1 MTSELDSSLT
11 SIDWLPQLGVST
23 LRSGK
28 ERGERKRERAR
39 ERDTAAPP
47 SIPSSSPPP
56 GSKGKPPHSY
66 ATLIAMAISS
76 APERKLSLN
85 DIYTWISDTFPYY
98 NRAGRGWKNSIR
110 HNLSLNKC
118 FRKVPRPQSD
128 PGKGSYWTMDGSP
141 DQLQARGVKRP
152 YSTDEEMIPEKP
164 PSAEDKV
171 HVSQAEPLLLPPDI
185 KTTLS
190 PPPCKRPPAPL
201 PTATAA
207 FFPAAEQPLR
217 FSFSDLNL
225 PDLYTSFQSLCRSMR
240 ERVTSQYAPNTLGI
254 PHDFTPLHT
263 PTLPPLSP
271 HPCPNTN
278 LNPHPHSAHTAN
290 STIPAPNTNP
300 HPHFTP
306 TANSS
311 IPAPNTN
318 LHPHSAPTAST
329 IPVPNTNPNP
339 HSAPTANSTIP
350 APNTNPNPHSAPTAS
365 TIPVPNTNPN
375 PHSAPTANSTIPAP
389 NTNPNPHSAPTAN
402 STIPAPNT
410 NPNPHSAPTA
420 NSTSPAPN
428 TNPTLTSNQN
438 PQANSEPDRL
448 LHNNVVPADWFSHA
462 DSLRES
468 FRIASSLDWANID
481 LTSHPDLIESMRQAE
496 LCDWALDPAL
506 FTSLCD
512 SLNRFFTQKGLIGSS
527 SSGSHPSLS
536 QLAQPHANMQPAAA
550 PTLASLVHPSPLSF
564 PPQLQSC
571 SGGAP
576 LQSPRK
582 SLTPQIQIPQRNLEN
597 QPTTSHPLPPN
608 ALQTQ
613 PLTPRS
619 RPPMK
624 QLHSNSEEFQDDF
637 DWDSL
642 V

>member
-118 FRKVPRPQSD
+118 FRKIPRPQSD

-152 YSTDEEMIPEKP
+152 YSTDEEMIPEKTP
-164 PSAEDKV
+164 FTEDKV

-201 PTATAA
+201 HTATAA
-207 FFPAAEQPLR
+207 SFPAAEQPLR
-217 FSFSDLNL
+217 FSFSDLNM

-240 ERVTSQYAPNTLGI
+240 ERVTSQSDAPITLGI
-254 PHDFTPLHT
+254 PHDITPLHT

-278 LNPHPHSAHTAN
+278 LNPHLHS
-290 STIPAPNTNP
+290 S
-300 HPHFTP
+300 
-306 TANSS
+306 
-311 IPAPNTN
+311 
-318 LHPHSAPTAST
+318 
-329 IPVPNTNPNP
+329 
-339 HSAPTANSTIP
+339 PTANSTNP
-350 APNTNPNPHSAPTAS
+350 APNTNPNPPSALIANSS
-365 TIPVPNTNPN
+365 TILAPNTNPN
-375 PHSAPTANSTIPAP
+375 PPSALIANSSTVPPPTLTQTHLPPSSHSTVPAP

-410 NPNPHSAPTA
+410 NPNPHSAPIA
-420 NSTSPAPN
+420 NSTIPAPNTNPNPHSAPIANSTIPAPN
-428 TNPTLTSNQN
+428 TNPTFSSNQN
-438 PQANSEPDRL
+438 PQINSEPDRL

-536 QLAQPHANMQPAAA
+536 QLAQPHANMLTAAA
-550 PTLASLVHPSPLSF
+550 PTLASLAHPSPLSF

-571 SGGAP
+571 SGGDP

-597 QPTTSHPLPPN
+597 QPATGHPLPPN